1 MRIPPPEVRSRPRRY
16 MAWGN
21 KAPWLS
27 EWKAKLASGLLAEVE
42 PDGEHKSSFWF
53 LKLEEL
59 LEMT

>member
-1 MRIPPPEVRSRPRRY
+1 M
-16 MAWGN
+16 
-21 KAPWLS
+21 WLS
-27 EWKAKLASGLLAEVE
+27 EWKTKLASGLLAEAE

>member
-1 MRIPPPEVRSRPRRY
+1 
-16 MAWGN
+16 
-21 KAPWLS
+21 
-27 EWKAKLASGLLAEVE
+27 LLAEVE